1 MQPEYRTDFID
12 QSPELKRCA
21 EQDTQRGERQHRCQ
35 TARGNRYDFFRSHA
49 AHCEY
54 LPCHVQQ
61 KHDRREHETEY
72 TRAADRRCRKLGD
85 QEQEHKPRQIQGEE
99 LTAREF
105 FGTGEHSDRRRN
117 QRNERNDL
125 QINHAHG
132 ITRHDRRAGNRIV
145 CLLCGIFKQRCS
157 FCLTCIEE
165 SLFRFQPIQFDQV
178 DAADRSRGVADD
190 AFYQIHELFG
200 GAAVTCLDLRRE
212 ARYLR
217 FVFFDHVRHT
227 RRKRIDNRLFLFR
240 IAAQRNGER
249 AEYVEYILVERHCG
263 HHALQIRRT
272 GRYIEGYFRLHLLHR
287 HKSDIDEEP
296 ADKYDQTS
304 QQGYAAY
311 NKPLRNG
318 THFFE
323 RGSLFPY
330 RCRTLRLRRRRL
342 LHRRCHRLLH
352 RRCHRLLRLRGSR
365 LRYRFSALG
374 TEALAFAQFRTAIDT
389 KLFHLSPPSMNL
401 AESVFSQWQ
410 RRAEFLPAQRIADV
424 TYSHTKQRLRCP

>member
-49 AHCEY
+49 AHCED

-105 FGTGEHSDRRRN
+105 FGADEHSDRRRN

-145 CLLCGIFKQRCS
+145 CLLHEIFGRFS
-157 FCLTCIEE
+157 RFRLTRITEH
-165 SLFRFQPIQFDQV
+165 LFRFQPIQFDQIYV
-178 DAADRSRGVADD
+178 SNRSSSVSDD
-190 AFYQIHELFG
+190 TLYQIHESFG
-200 GAAVTCLDLRRE
+200 GAAVARLDLQIKP
-212 ARYLR
+212 RYLR
-217 FVFFDHVRHT
+217 FVFFDHLCYT
-227 RRKRIDNRLFLFR
+227 RRHRICNNLLLFR

-287 HKSDIDEEP
+287 HKSDIDEET

-330 RCRTLRLRRRRL
+330 RRRTLRLRRRRL
-342 LHRRCHRLLH
+342 LHRRCD
-352 RRCHRLLRLRGSR
+352 RLLRLRGSR
-365 LRYRFSALG
+365 LCYRFSALG
-374 TEALAFAQFRTAIDT
+374 TEARAFAQFRTAIDT

-401 AESVFSQWQ
+401 AESVFFTMAAPRGISARATY
-410 RRAEFLPAQRIADV
+410 RRCHILPHKTATTLSVNQ
-424 TYSHTKQRLRCP
+424 L